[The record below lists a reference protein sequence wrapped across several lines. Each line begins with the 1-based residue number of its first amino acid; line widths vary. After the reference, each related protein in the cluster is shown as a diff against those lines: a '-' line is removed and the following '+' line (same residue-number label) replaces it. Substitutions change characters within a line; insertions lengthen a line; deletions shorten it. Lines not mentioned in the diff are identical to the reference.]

1 VVSDGIVTYD
11 FARQIDGAQEVGTSQ
26 FADALIER
34 IQGGLDLETKRKV
47 QQELLA
53 KERKQREIRR
63 LLQPTEEMLD
73 SGRVPHVVAD
83 LMTRTLITVSG
94 DETVDSAM
102 HRMTENNIS
111 SVVVEPN
118 ANGEWG
124 ILTRRDIVAKIVRGN
139 KSSSSTKVN
148 DIASRPVVSISAETS
163 IRDAAALIAD
173 ASFSRLTVTQGEK
186 IIGIVTQTDIFN
198 AVEKFGWAAE

>member
-1 VVSDGIVTYD
+1 
-11 FARQIDGAQEVGTSQ
+11 
-26 FADALIER
+26 
-34 IQGGLDLETKRKV
+34 
-47 QQELLA
+47 
-53 KERKQREIRR
+53 
-63 LLQPTEEMLD
+63 
-73 SGRVPHVVAD
+73 
-83 LMTRTLITVSG
+83 MTRTLITVSG

-139 KSSSSTKVN
+139 KSSSTTKVN